1 MSDTYKSLTE
11 RTLEELCTG
20 TVRTVDRI
28 IERCEMELVEACEL
42 TGITVTDYAN
52 WKQILEKHGECVI
65 IEPTREQAANV
76 LKGMLNTGYLDKKV
90 SEDELME
97 QKKYDFVAG
106 WVEGRVQVI
115 ADTVARLHMSDEEA
129 CELLGVIPEFY
140 NAWKNYDFEHADIN
154 DTIEKIKADSHIDEK
169 AVIEKYF

>member
-1 MSDTYKSLTE
+1 MSDTYKRLME

-28 IERCEMELVEACEL
+28 IERCGMELVEACEL
-42 TGITVTDYAN
+42 AGITVQDYES
-52 WKQILEKHGECVI
+52 WKQILEKNGECVI

-76 LKGMLNTGYLDKKV
+76 LKGMLNTGYLDQQL
-90 SEDELME
+90 SEEALLE

-115 ADTVARLHMSDEEA
+115 ADTVEKIDRSEEEV
-129 CELLGVIPEFY
+129 CKLMEVSPEFY
-140 NAWKNYDFEHADIN
+140 KDWKDYDFEHSDIN
-154 DTIEKIKADSHIDEK
+154 DTIEKIKADNHIDEK

>member
-1 MSDTYKSLTE
+1 MSDTYKRLTE

-28 IERCEMELVEACEL
+28 MERCGMELAEACEL
-42 TGITVTDYAN
+42 TGITVADYEA
-52 WKQILEKHGECVI
+52 WKQILEKNGECVI
-65 IEPTREQAANV
+65 LEPTREQAANV
-76 LKGMLNTGYLDKKV
+76 LKGMLNTGYLDQQL
-90 SEDELME
+90 SEEVLME

-106 WVEGRVQVI
+106 WVEGRIRVI
-115 ADTVARLHMSDEEA
+115 ADTVEKLHMSDEEA
-129 CELLGVIPEFY
+129 CNFLEIDQEFY
-140 NAWKNYDFEHADIN
+140 NDWKNYDFEHADIN